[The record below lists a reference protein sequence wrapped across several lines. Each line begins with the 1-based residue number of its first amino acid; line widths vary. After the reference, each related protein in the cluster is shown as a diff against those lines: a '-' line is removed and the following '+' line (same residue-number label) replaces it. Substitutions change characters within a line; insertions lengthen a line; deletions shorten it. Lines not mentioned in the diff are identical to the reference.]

1 MTTTPANI
9 VERDIDT
16 LTCSLTATAG
26 TVTGVIATVQI
37 QTPNAAPYL
46 VYNLTGSPGATVN
59 NVTTIEMLPNG
70 TALPLVVPKSSTV
83 IVTFTL
89 NGTTIP
95 TGTVVCAMRGT
106 DVGIPE

>member
-1 MTTTPANI
+1 VTTTPANI

-46 VYNLTGSPGATVN
+46 VYNLTG
-59 NVTTIEMLPNG
+59 
-70 TALPLVVPKSSTV
+70 
-83 IVTFTL
+83 
-89 NGTTIP
+89 
-95 TGTVVCAMRGT
+95 
-106 DVGIPE
+106 